1 MPSHILIDT
10 HNFPSQINDY
20 VKYIFDSWYAA
31 PKTLIVS
38 GVVRVSSVC

>member
-10 HNFPSQINDY
+10 HNFPSQINDC
-20 VKYIFDSWYAA
+20 VKYIFGSWYTD
-31 PKTLIVS
+31 PKTLILS